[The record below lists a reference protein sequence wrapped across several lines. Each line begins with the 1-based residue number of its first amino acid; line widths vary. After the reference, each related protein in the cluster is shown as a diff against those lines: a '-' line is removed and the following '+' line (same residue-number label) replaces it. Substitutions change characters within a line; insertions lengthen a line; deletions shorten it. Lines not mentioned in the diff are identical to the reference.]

1 MPKVTNFSRTELE
14 SRVRAE
20 LGADGS
26 SRSDSVP
33 RAISKFGS
41 TPNLNLAIITVGD
54 GIDQRVCRSFL
65 DAVEGA
71 GNQAMLVKASN
82 QAEIAKAFEDVA
94 AAMEAGGVAE
104 VL

>member
-14 SRVRAE
+14 SRVRRRWQFSIRLRSPRDLEVWIDAE
-20 LGADGS
+20 S
-26 SRSDSVP
+26 QP
-33 RAISKFGS
+33 RHH
-41 TPNLNLAIITVGD
+41 TVGD

-94 AAMEAGGVAE
+94 AAMEGGVAE

>member
-1 MPKVTNFSRTELE
+1 VALTD
-14 SRVRAE
+14 
-20 LGADGS
+20 GADGD

-33 RAISKFGS
+33 RAISWLKS
-41 TPNLNLAIITVGD
+41 TPNLNLAIITVGS

-65 DAVEGA
+65 DAAEEA

-82 QAEIAKAFEDVA
+82 QAEIAKAFENVA